1 MWAIDDSTWV
11 ECEHGAV
18 CASSGEGQQ
27 CRFAG
32 TVCSRPGCVTKAQ
45 EWWVPIVSAAKQH
58 VTASDGV
65 VHAGGAT
72 ARAAFSSTDW
82 SPPSQTPSLKGE
94 ARQVFLDQCSHWYHT
109 PKAKMVPCRVLR
121 VEPSGKAWVR
131 FWAAERAV
139 SQQRLK
145 REPTAAEVRVETGQN
160 CIPECGWL
168 GTAHHPSLLVLDIL
182 SPSPTLNTRT
192 PP

>member
-1 MWAIDDSTWV
+1 M
-11 ECEHGAV
+11 
-18 CASSGEGQQ
+18 
-27 CRFAG
+27 
-32 TVCSRPGCVTKAQ
+32 
-45 EWWVPIVSAAKQH
+45 PIVSAAEQH

-65 VHAGGAT
+65 VNAGGAT

-109 PKAKMVPCRVLR
+109 PKAKTVPCRVLR

-145 REPTAAEVRVETGQN
+145 RDPTAAVGSFIIGLLEDEGVASGPAEDKLRCCYDTMSQGN
-160 CIPECGWL
+160 GS
-168 GTAHHPSLLVLDIL
+168 SLRAA
-182 SPSPTLNTRT
+182 PRATLTRSRSVQPLRWAARHRLAT
-192 PP
+192 VCW